1 MSKLLILLA
10 LSIAVLSLLGCGAK
24 PEPTPT
30 SVEGLRLVSES
41 SASVDAIATPTMQPV
56 SPESSVTTVPTV
68 AAREESLPTATPTQ
82 APTTEPTA
90 TPTQTRTTEKKP
102 PVAPAQRKTGEYSGF
117 TFNVG
122 EGSSIVFKVREQL
135 LKLSFPIYAT
145 LRTDQLKGKVL
156 LDGGRSSITLDL
168 HSLKSD
174 ASGRDRYVRRR
185 MFPNDRFATLVVE
198 RVSPLPDGF
207 SVGQE
212 VKTQS
217 PAVLTIKGVDVPLI
231 FDITAQDQGDWIN
244 ISGRTEVTWEEL
256 HMPKP
261 TARSV
266 LSVEDEVTVEVELV
280 VRP

>member
-1 MSKLLILLA
+1 
-10 LSIAVLSLLGCGAK
+10 
-24 PEPTPT
+24 
-30 SVEGLRLVSES
+30 
-41 SASVDAIATPTMQPV
+41 
-56 SPESSVTTVPTV
+56 
-68 AAREESLPTATPTQ
+68 
-82 APTTEPTA
+82 
-90 TPTQTRTTEKKP
+90 
-102 PVAPAQRKTGEYSGF
+102 
-117 TFNVG
+117 
-122 EGSSIVFKVREQL
+122 
-135 LKLSFPIYAT
+135 
-145 LRTDQLKGKVL
+145 
-156 LDGGRSSITLDL
+156 
-168 HSLKSD
+168 
-174 ASGRDRYVRRR
+174 

-231 FDITAQDQGDWIN
+231 FDITAHDQGDWIN
-244 ISGRTEVTWEEL
+244 ISGRTEVTWEQL